1 MTKKEKV
8 VFKLAEELLELAT
21 VLVQSANKKKNLCD
35 RVLSEADDVEKRLK
49 DLRSYFINSQDEKS
63 I

>member
-49 DLRSYFINSQDEKS
+49 DLRSYFINS
-63 I
+63 

>member
-1 MTKKEKV
+1 MTKKERF

-21 VLVQSANKKKNLCD
+21 VLVQSANKKKNLCN

-49 DLRSYFINSQDEKS
+49 DLRSFFINTQDEKS

>member
-1 MTKKEKV
+1 MTKKEKA

-49 DLRSYFINSQDEKS
+49 DLRSYFINS
-63 I
+63 